1 LKKQNELIGDWIRND
16 TEIAVAKTFSEK
28 RIGSF
33 DREDMAKLVE
43 VMAKWRV
50 LLGVNNDSSETEL
63 IVICQFVYDN
73 FKKFTLSDVRLAM
86 NWAVSGKIDMTFV
99 STKSIS
105 AMYVSK
111 ALHLYEDEKRAIV
124 ERIAHE
130 KEVYERKMSNDTKI
144 ETSPEERANT
154 FKSILVG
161 LYEDYM
167 QKGTF
172 LDFGDFVYNW
182 LKNNQI
188 ISPTKK
194 DVQDAL
200 IYSERRY
207 REQRMS
213 EHNGLGLAKALE
225 PKSEEFRKKKLARE
239 YIIIKLFEAKELL
252 DLIKLIKVEQF
263 KK

>member
-1 LKKQNELIGDWIRND
+1 
-16 TEIAVAKTFSEK
+16 
-28 RIGSF
+28 
-33 DREDMAKLVE
+33 
-43 VMAKWRV
+43 
-50 LLGVNNDSSETEL
+50 
-63 IVICQFVYDN
+63 
-73 FKKFTLSDVRLAM
+73 M

-239 YIIIKLFEAKELL
+239 YIIIKLFEAKELP